1 MFDKYR
7 SLTQSSAFKR
17 QHRPSANTAHL
28 SQPKPIYSRSLP
40 TKAGSNSTC
49 RKVIC
54 LKGLL
59 GIVEVL

>member
-1 MFDKYR
+1 MSDKHR

-17 QHRPSANTAHL
+17 QRKPSANTAPL
-28 SQPKPIYSRSLP
+28 SRPKPVPPRSLP
-40 TKAGSNSTC
+40 TTAGSNSTC
-49 RKVIC
+49 RRVIC

>member
-1 MFDKYR
+1 MYDKYR

-28 SQPKPIYSRSLP
+28 SQPRPVQPGSLP
-40 TKAGSNSTC
+40 IPAGSNSTC
-49 RKVIC
+49 RKAVC
-54 LKGLL
+54 PKQLL